1 MATILKGSETRKM
14 DDLYIKKVLSGD
26 YNSFGYFV
34 KTYKRYAFS
43 ISYAILKDKNLTE
56 EVVQDS
62 FVKAF
67 RQLKTFRQESKFQ
80 TWLGR
85 IVINES
91 LRASKARGIEYVV
104 YDEIPSEA
112 VEVLNDSIESLTQEE
127 QKNYITT
134 VFEYLSTNE
143 ALALELFY
151 LQENS
156 IDEITKLTG
165 WSESKIKML
174 LLRGRR
180 SFYSQLK
187 KILKTEVKEII

>member
-1 MATILKGSETRKM
+1 MATTLKGSETRKM
-14 DDLYIKKVLSGD
+14 DNLYIKKVLSGD
-26 YNSFGYFV
+26 HNSFSYFV
-34 KTYKRYAFS
+34 KTYKRFAFS

-67 RQLKTFRQESKFQ
+67 RQLRTFKQESKFQ
-80 TWLGR
+80 TWFGR

-91 LRASKARGIEYVV
+91 LRAVKTRSIDYTV
-104 YDEIPSEA
+104 YEEIPGETI
-112 VEVLNDSIESLTQEE
+112 EILNGSIETLTQEE
-127 QKNYITT
+127 QKYYIST
-134 VFEYLSTNE
+134 VFECLTTNE

-165 WSESKIKML
+165 WTESKIKML

-180 SFYSQLK
+180 SFYSHLK